1 MKKRHFAL
9 LIAAAIIILI
19 LMSVS
24 SPDAPKSANET
35 PFMQLSEFNGPIS
48 EVITIEPIADGTS
61 DPDGIRFLITNS
73 SGDTHVGFSQYSL
86 EVLSNEVWYELFP
99 TDGVFPDVASILKEH
114 TSQQI
119 LFPIYSHHKDLQA
132 GRYRVI
138 DSFLNQRTGNIEY
151 IVAEFELP

>member
-1 MKKRHFAL
+1 MKKKRILTISVAVL
-9 LIAAAIIILI
+9 IIILI
-19 LMSVS
+19 LMCVS
-24 SPDAPKSANET
+24 SPDAPESAN
-35 PFMQLSEFNGPIS
+35 MQLSEFNEPIS

-61 DPDGIRFLITNS
+61 DSDGVRFLITNS
-73 SGDTHVGFSQYSL
+73 SGDAHVNFTQYSL

-138 DSFLNQRTGNIEY
+138 DSFLNQRTGNTEY
-151 IVAEFELP
+151 VVAEFELP